1 MGSWHFFF
9 SAFNRAGRSRDIV
22 HEQVIDKKGVQM
34 SRIEESVEIHCPV
47 EKAFAFTTDA
57 ASWNKWQTTIP
68 EAELTS
74 KGPVGVGTTFKGT
87 NHLMGRTMKW
97 TAQVIEYE
105 KNRKFGKNITSGS
118 VFIEQH
124 NTYEPT
130 NGGLKFTLVY
140 DVKVNGFLKILSPMI
155 VSSIHKEL
163 KKSLGNLK
171 QILEA

>member
-1 MGSWHFFF
+1 M
-9 SAFNRAGRSRDIV
+9 
-22 HEQVIDKKGVQM
+22 EVQM
-34 SRIEESVEIHCPV
+34 SRIEESVEINCPV

-57 ASWNKWQTTIP
+57 GSWSKWQTIIP
-68 EAELTS
+68 EAEQTS

-97 TAQVIEYE
+97 TAQAIEYE
-105 KNRKFGKNITSGS
+105 KNKKFGKNITSGS

-124 NTYEPT
+124 NTYNPT
-130 NGGLKFTLVY
+130 KDGLKFTLVY
-140 DVKVNGFLKILSPMI
+140 DMKVNGFLKLLSPMI
-155 VSSIHKEL
+155 VSSMQKEL

>member
-1 MGSWHFFF
+1 M
-9 SAFNRAGRSRDIV
+9 
-22 HEQVIDKKGVQM
+22 GVQM
-34 SRIEESVEIHCPV
+34 SRIEESVEITCPV

-57 ASWNKWQTTIP
+57 ASWSKWQTMIP
-68 EAELTS
+68 DAEQTS
-74 KGPVGVGTTFKGT
+74 TGPVVVGTTFKGT

-105 KNRKFGKNITSGS
+105 KNKKFGKNITSGS

-124 NTYEPT
+124 NTYDPVKD
-130 NGGLKFTLVY
+130 GLKFTIVY
-140 DVKVNGFLKILSPMI
+140 DTKVNGFLKILSPMI
-155 VSSIHKEL
+155 VSSMQKEL